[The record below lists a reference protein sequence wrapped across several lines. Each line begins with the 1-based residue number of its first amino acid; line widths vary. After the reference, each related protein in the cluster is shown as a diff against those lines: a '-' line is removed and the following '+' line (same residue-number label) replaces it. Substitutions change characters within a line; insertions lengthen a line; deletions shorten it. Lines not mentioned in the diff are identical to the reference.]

1 MMGAST
7 SATRRKASVGAVCVT
22 LMCLAFGAAVFT
34 DQARARE
41 LGLTPSHV
49 FGLWTNI
56 NAALVSV
63 GDASSGGQNLDDSL
77 TSTKPDRFENKKPA
91 DVLARAIEV
100 RAKLDRLLAEHGMA
114 PTKRYPRGAGRVTP
128 SVVFLNSG
136 LLLDAVV
143 GWRHE
148 PFYCGENDR
157 GRAFNDLGLLLRDAE
172 HVERFRDLA
181 RQEATKVEP
190 VNPNERRNSD
200 GVVTHRWSMGAGW
213 MTIGGSG

>member
-63 GDASSGGQNLDDSL
+63 ADASSGGQNLDDSL

-91 DVLARAIEV
+91 DVLARAIEF

-143 GWRHE
+143 GWIIADTAKRQLVS
-148 PFYCGENDR
+148 PFYAHH
-157 GRAFNDLGLLLRDAE
+157 AFSGKTPSDVFGM
-172 HVERFRDLA
+172 VDLA
-181 RQEATKVEP
+181 NRRIDRILATAESCHFFVQEPINCSTP
-190 VNPNERRNSD
+190 
-200 GVVTHRWSMGAGW
+200 
-213 MTIGGSG
+213 

>member
-63 GDASSGGQNLDDSL
+63 ADASSGGQNLDDSL

-91 DVLARAIEV
+91 DVLARAIEF

-114 PTKRYPRGAGRVTP
+114 PTKRYPRGAGRGTP
-128 SVVFLNSG
+128 SVGFLNSG

-143 GWRHE
+143 GWIIANTTKQQQVS
-148 PFYCGENDR
+148 PFYAHH
-157 GRAFNDLGLLLRDAE
+157 AFSGKTPSDVFGM
-172 HVERFRDLA
+172 VDLA
-181 RQEATKVEP
+181 NRRIDRILATAESCHFFVQEPINCSTP
-190 VNPNERRNSD
+190 
-200 GVVTHRWSMGAGW
+200 
-213 MTIGGSG
+213 

>member
-63 GDASSGGQNLDDSL
+63 ADASSGGQNLDDSL

-91 DVLARAIEV
+91 DVLARAIEF

-143 GWRHE
+143 GWIIANTAKRQLVS
-148 PFYCGENDR
+148 PFYAHH
-157 GRAFNDLGLLLRDAE
+157 AFSGKTPSDVFGM
-172 HVERFRDLA
+172 VDLA
-181 RQEATKVEP
+181 NRRIDRILATAESCHFFVQEPINCSTP
-190 VNPNERRNSD
+190 
-200 GVVTHRWSMGAGW
+200 
-213 MTIGGSG
+213 